1 MKAVLALLF
10 KYLSHK
16 QKLLALAFL
25 LLLVPLST
33 YLFILGSEK
42 TRAFGTI
49 VTQGNVNGAVTTAL
63 VALPIMSSAFGV
75 SSLLSRFV
83 VGLCVGAAGRMRSDL
98 FSLFSWS
105 PPMSVDPRKAEGGL
119 TSRTSDLER
128 AWTEGARPLLL
139 AVTNGISY
147 VIMAGVID
155 WWAALCMAALAL
167 FFSSL
172 VELTLG
178 KRRVAS
184 QSIAR
189 DRQSAWDRWGRFL
202 ARAFGQ
208 RLLAM
213 RDRSFELQRG
223 QKYNRERLKET
234 NRENTY
240 RTLGDWAVQSGSFVT
255 TVTTQLI
262 YIIHQ
267 HALHQGIA
275 PGAMLVL
282 ASAVTLFQNMLNQG
296 AQGLSTLRKGEVS
309 LPHIR
314 SILALRP
321 LAEEAQHRA
330 AALEEQAAELKLRSG
345 KPLVPP
351 MTLTFADVVI
361 SDSAGQPILDI
372 PYSRL
377 EPGSFGILVG
387 PSASGK
393 SSLLAQ
399 MTGRLH
405 SNQDEHLKQG
415 LRSRGAVVCNGEVSG
430 WQYLGTSLI
439 EGEGRWLS
447 LTAPEQS
454 DTIRMFLQ
462 AARADLLPRDGE
474 TEIERR
480 EREKELLD
488 ALREVG
494 LLDVVRD
501 RLDDTLNGN
510 SLTRQQLAL
519 LSLAQVSLLPA
530 WKRSLLVLDETFFAG
545 KLVEDEKSRQTA
557 VRMLRKWNE
566 HGSTIIVAE
575 DTWDRVPPELLKS
588 SGGRKRASLPLLC
601 FELGNGKLAP
611 VSVPASLAGKP

>member
-10 KYLSHK
+10 KYLPRK
-16 QKLLALAFL
+16 QRFLALAFM
-25 LLLVPLST
+25 LLLVPLSA
-33 YLFILGSEK
+33 YLFIIGSEK
-42 TRAFGTI
+42 TREFGTI
-49 VTQGNVNGAVTTAL
+49 VAQGNVNGAITAAL
-63 VALPIMSSAFGV
+63 VVLPVMSGAFGV

-83 VGLCVGAAGRMRSDL
+83 VGLCIGAAGRMRSDL
-98 FSLFSWS
+98 FKLFAWS

-155 WWAALCMAALAL
+155 WWAAFCMAGLAL
-167 FFSSL
+167 FFSSF

-213 RDRSFELQRG
+213 RDRSFELLRG
-223 QKYNRERLKET
+223 QKYNQERLKET
-234 NRENTY
+234 SRENTY
-240 RTLGDWAVQSGSFVT
+240 RTLGDWIVQSCSYI
-255 TVTTQLI
+255 TVVATQLV

-282 ASAVTLFQNMLNQG
+282 ASAVTLFQSMLNQG
-296 AQGLSTLRKGEVS
+296 AQALSTLRKGEVS

-314 SILALRP
+314 AILALRP
-321 LAEEAQHRA
+321 LAEEAQQRA
-330 AALEEQAAELKLRSG
+330 ATLEAQTAELKLQSG
-345 KPLVPP
+345 KPLVPS
-351 MTLTFADVVI
+351 MTLTFADVVV
-361 SDSAGQPILDI
+361 SDSGGLPILDI
-372 PYSRL
+372 PHCRL

-405 SNQDEHLKQG
+405 SNQDDHLKQG
-415 LRSRGAVVCNGEVSG
+415 LRSRGVVVCNGEASG
-430 WQYLGTSLI
+430 WQYLSTSLI

-454 DTIRMFLQ
+454 DTIRTFLQ
-462 AARADLLPRDGE
+462 AARADLLPRTGE

-488 ALREVG
+488 ALKEVG

-519 LSLAQVSLLPA
+519 LSLAQVSLQPA

-557 VRMLRKWNE
+557 VRLLRKWNE
-566 HGSTIIVAE
+566 LGSTIIVAE
-575 DTWDRVPPELLKS
+575 DTWDRVPPELLKAAR
-588 SGGRKRASLPLLC
+588 GNKQANLPLRC
-601 FELGNGKLAP
+601 FELNKGKLAQ
-611 VSVPASLAGKP
+611 VSVPAALAGKP